1 MKFVNVSELK
11 SRTSEVLRIAQER
24 DVIVISRSKPIAI
37 IRNFNEDELEDYVL
51 MNHPEFLAQMEK
63 AYQDVKTGKM
73 TDIDAYLASDKDGDE
88 CCEDY
93 YK

>member
-51 MNHPEFLAQMEK
+51 MNHPEFLAQMEQ
-63 AYQDVKTGKM
+63 AYQDAEAGKT
-73 TDIDAYLASDKDGDE
+73 TDIDEYLASLEVEEEANDAI
-88 CCEDY
+88 
-93 YK
+93 